1 MKTKMFDWI
10 KPAALR
16 KSPALAEKDL
26 ITTLAG
32 VSSSAAYRALMELLA
47 DQFQAET
54 LAALSNS
61 LTPEQRTFQAGRA
74 AALHGIILRIEGAR
88 EEAQEQMKNEEG
100 RMKK

>member
-10 KPAALR
+10 KPAPLRTAAAL
-16 KSPALAEKDL
+16 KEKDL
-26 ITTLAG
+26 LTALAG
-32 VSSSAAYRALMELLA
+32 VQHSQSYRALMELVA

-74 AALHGIILRIEGAR
+74 AALHGLILRIEGAR
-88 EEAQEQMKNEEG
+88 EESAEEV
-100 RMKK
+100 KKAEARAK